1 MRLTLRT
8 LLAYLDDVL
17 EPAQAKELGEKIA
30 ESSVAT
36 SLVNRIREVLRRRR
50 LGAPGSE
57 GTAVGLDENQVAE
70 YLDNTL
76 GPDAVADVERVCL
89 ESDLHLAEVAACHQV
104 LTLVLGEPVDIP
116 TTKRERMYA
125 LGAGATPLEL
135 PEEPVPAVVAERPS
149 GPIHPVAGASGQ
161 SRAVLQSGVM
171 PRGPVEVSTLAD
183 DFRDGAV
190 PDYLRERRTWKDWWP
205 YGALALVGLLWAG
218 LIYVDPPIT
227 PKQSPGSL
235 ANQAAE
241 QGDGVEVPMVAGVD
255 PEPDPIED
263 TPAAPAKP
271 RSTSVPPPPTSPSP
285 PTSPAVVSAE
295 RPAAPEAPRDSPV
308 KVSLG
313 TDEPAASTETVAVAP
328 PEPKPSARPIPV
340 DDTDLRDRP
349 PVASAP
355 TEVAAVTPRPAPPAP
370 AAVKPASPTAV
381 DTTDP
386 LADMPVP
393 PVVKYVSTSGI
404 AAVYDTRENLWKVL
418 PRHQTLHAGDVVA
431 VPEPFEG
438 QFDVG
443 GADERLLVPAG
454 TTLIRL
460 GLNPAASHG
469 WALVRGR
476 YQTTV
481 LAGPRAGTPVA
492 QALQVRDRLWKL
504 EVLAPDTQ
512 LVVAMRPREPRD
524 FEEVLENGT
533 FKVALALIRGAV
545 RVSGDSGKPVTL
557 ENPAWLSLTPGL
569 SFGSHDVADSAEQAR
584 LDTAPAWLVGDANSG
599 AARNYAKL
607 MEEKFY
613 DRTLPVEQTITGA
626 VEDKRFLVSRLAVDC
641 LAQIQAIELLVDIL
655 QRTEHDESRRS
666 AIAAL
671 RAWLPETEEHRG
683 ELRTHLARR
692 FTPADADTIYRLL
705 WGYGDKHYRDADTS
719 RQLIEWLRHDNIAVR
734 ELAYIYVKEGLR
746 REFDYRPSGN
756 PGQRQ
761 SAVTRLLNQLRG
773 GPLMPKD
780 AVSLRS
786 AG

>member
-17 EPAQAKELGEKIA
+17 EPAQAKALGEKIA

-57 GTAVGLDENQVAE
+57 GTAVGLDENRVAE

-116 TTKRERMYA
+116 MTKRERMYA
-125 LGAGATPLEL
+125 LGAGATQLEV
-135 PEEPVPAVVAERPS
+135 PADTPAVVERPS
-149 GPIHPVAGASGQ
+149 APIQPVAGVSGQ
-161 SRAVLQSGVM
+161 SRAVQQSGVV
-171 PRGPVEVSTLAD
+171 PRGPVEVSSLHD

-190 PDYLRERRTWKDWWP
+190 PEYLRDRRTWKDWWP
-205 YGALALVGLLWAG
+205 YGALAAVGLLWAG
-218 LIYVDPPIT
+218 LIYVDPPIA
-227 PKQSPGSL
+227 PKPSPGTL

-241 QGDGVEVPMVAGVD
+241 MGEGVDVPLVADAD
-255 PEPDPIED
+255 PEPALIDDGP
-263 TPAAPAKP
+263 PASATTASP
-271 RSTSVPPPPTSPSP
+271 SVPPPPTV
-285 PTSPAVVSAE
+285 TSAE
-295 RPAAPEAPRDSPV
+295 PRPAAQAPRGSPV
-308 KVSLG
+308 EVTLG
-313 TDEPAASTETVAVAP
+313 TDVPAPAGEAVATAT
-328 PEPKPSARPIPV
+328 PEPKPASRPIPP
-340 DDTDLRDRP
+340 DDVDLRDRP
-349 PVASAP
+349 P
-355 TEVAAVTPRPAPPAP
+355 TEVAAATPPPVAPTKPAEKPLVETPSVPAPTE
-370 AAVKPASPTAV
+370 KPEPV
-381 DTTDP
+381 V
-386 LADMPVP
+386 DMPIP
-393 PVVKYVSTSGI
+393 PVVKYTSNTGV
-404 AAVYDTRENLWKVL
+404 AALYDPRENLWKVL
-418 PRHQTLHAGDVVA
+418 PRDRTLHAGDVVA

-438 QFDVG
+438 RFDVG
-443 GADERLLVPAG
+443 GADESLVVPAG

-460 GLNPAASHG
+460 GLNPAAPHG

-481 LAGPRAGTPVA
+481 FGGKPSA

-512 LVVAMRPREPRD
+512 MVVAMKPREPRD
-524 FEEVLENGT
+524 FEEVVEGGT

-545 RVSGDSGKPVTL
+545 RVSGDAGKPVTL

-569 SFGSHDVADSAEQAR
+569 SFGSHDVADPAQPDR
-584 LDTAPAWLVGDANSG
+584 LDTAPSWLVGDANAG

-607 MEEKFY
+607 MEDKFY
-613 DRTLPVEQTITGA
+613 DRALPVEQTITGA

-671 RAWLPETEEHRG
+671 RAWLPETEEHRA
-683 ELRTHLARR
+683 ELRAHLARR
-692 FTPADADTIYRLL
+692 FTPADSDTIYRLL
-705 WGYGDKHYRDADTS
+705 WGYGDKHFRDVDTS

-746 REFDYRPSGN
+746 RDFDYRPSGN
-756 PGQRQ
+756 PSQRQ
-761 SAVTRLLNQLRG
+761 SAVTRLLHQLRG
-773 GPLMPKD
+773 GPLTPKEPN
-780 AVSLRS
+780 AVSLRP